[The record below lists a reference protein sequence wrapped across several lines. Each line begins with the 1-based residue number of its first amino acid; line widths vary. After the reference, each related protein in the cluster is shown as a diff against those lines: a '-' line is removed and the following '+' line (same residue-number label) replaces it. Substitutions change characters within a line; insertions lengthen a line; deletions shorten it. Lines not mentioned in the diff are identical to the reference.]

1 MAKTV
6 DTPPGSSKIPK
17 NIKSLT
23 LSGKKTKWTSIQ
35 FLSSFQ
41 PQGQNDV
48 VDENPTFKSNMSRH
62 PDFDRAIDRLKVH
75 LMIRSGFAEAVDKFN
90 KPITKE
96 WFDEHIF
103 EDDPRFSD
111 CEVTGVIVTT
121 KKDVTGFQIVGIST
135 TLDGQNVKF
144 KSPPIST
151 LKKAEGEGYNYP
163 LIDLF
168 DEHMDTLLLECKE
181 YMAYKSANTQLRM
194 AV

>member
-1 MAKTV
+1 MSKTV

-17 NIKSLT
+17 SIKSLT

-35 FLSSFQ
+35 FSSSFQ

-48 VDENPTFKSNMSRH
+48 VEETPTFKSNMSRH
-62 PDFDRAIDRLKVH
+62 ADFDRAIDRLKVH
-75 LMIRSGFAEAVDKFN
+75 LMIRSGFAEPVDKFN

-96 WFDEHIF
+96 YFDGHLF

-111 CEVTGVIVTT
+111 CEVTGIIVTT
-121 KKDVTGFQIVGIST
+121 KKDLTGFQIIGIST
-135 TLDGQNVKF
+135 TADDQNVKF

-151 LKKAEGEGYNYP
+151 LKKSEGEGYNYP
-163 LIDLF
+163 LLDLF

-181 YMAYKSANTQLRM
+181 YMAYKSSNQQLRM